1 MVVET
6 SWHLSQGM
14 KDVNNEGGPCAK
26 VVEANLSLSLES
38 GPCLTIVA
46 KASFW

>member
-6 SWHLSQGM
+6 SWHLGQGM
-14 KDVNNEGGPCAK
+14 KDVSNEGGPCAR
-26 VVEANLSLSLES
+26 VVEANLSLES

-46 KASFW
+46 KTSFW